1 MLKFFAQ
8 QSKGSLILKPV
19 SRGFVFRRIKSEQEP
34 LAGNAERFSSV
45 TATLL
50 CLPTEKL
57 RPKTNKA
64 KKTVKDK
71 QVDKTKKKA

>member
-8 QSKGSLILKPV
+8 QRKGSLILKPV
-19 SRGFVFRRIKSEQEP
+19 SQGFVFCRIKSEQEP

-50 CLPTEKL
+50 CLPTEKPG
-57 RPKTNKA
+57 PKTNKA

-71 QVDKTKKKA
+71 QVGKTKKKA